1 MADARETLE
10 MMREVART
18 RIAML
23 RDGITFYDND
33 RRSYYLR
40 QYEEKLTQIEHLIR
54 RISIRLVEP
63 PTEET
68 P

>member
-40 QYEEKLTQIEHLIR
+40 QYEEKLAQIEHLIR